1 MLALAPSGG
10 CVAVA
15 GIAVVGGDSRDRP
28 RGRTR
33 PSFEPCEEKRQIAD
47 AARTHAV
54 IYRRLADL
62 VVAVHAL
69 IVVFFLCGGL
79 LSWRHP

>member
-1 MLALAPSGG
+1 
-10 CVAVA
+10 
-15 GIAVVGGDSRDRP
+15 
-28 RGRTR
+28 
-33 PSFEPCEEKRQIAD
+33 
-47 AARTHAV
+47 V